1 MEKIRIA
8 LAEDNDRI
16 LKKFV
21 QFLKNMPD
29 EVEVVFSARSAQ
41 DFFEKYEQNPQV
53 DALILDIEMEHST
66 AGFDIASELK
76 KPVMFATNHSEK
88 YLKEAIRMEDLI
100 KVAKPMPKELL
111 YGEEDFRAR
120 IRHFC
125 QEVRC
130 WNMDGQ
136 WLYFQ
141 TPSGKRKVRV
151 NDIVFIAAEKDADND
166 KTVYFSQQPSCTLP
180 RTAFSKIDELTL
192 SKRPLVRIHKSFMVN
207 KNHIEKYENG
217 SVLVKFFDGKTNRL
231 VMKELPVSD
240 NYRKNLG

>member
-8 LAEDNDRI
+8 LAEDDERI
-16 LKKFV
+16 LKNFV

-29 EVEVVFSARSAQ
+29 EIEVAFYAHSAEE
-41 DFFEKYEQNPQV
+41 FFEKYKQNLQV
-53 DALILDIEMEHST
+53 DALILDIEMEHPT
-66 AGFDIASELK
+66 AGFAIASELK
-76 KPVMFATNHSEK
+76 KPVMFATNHTEK
-88 YLKEAIRMEDLI
+88 YLKDTIRMEDLI

-136 WLYFQ
+136 WLNFQ
-141 TPSGKRKVRV
+141 TPNGKLKVKA

-166 KTVYFSQQPSCTLP
+166 KTVYFSQQPSCTLS
-180 RTAFSKIDELTL
+180 RTAFSKIEEWALL
-192 SKRPLVRIHKSFMVN
+192 QKPLVRIHKSFMVN
-207 KNHIEKYENG
+207 KNHIEKIEKGY
-217 SVLVKFFDGKTNRL
+217 VVVKYFDGKTNRQ
-231 VMKELPVSD
+231 VIKEIPVSD
-240 NYRKNLG
+240 NFRKNLR